1 MLDIYMVVLLFIYFS
16 LLHTLHTYA
25 HKKVVILITW
35 DVFTDIVHIHMM
47 SGVNFLDEKAHEIE
61 NVHTYSHAPGI
72 GRRRNT
78 FSASFSGPQTALPA
92 IPKCKRTT
100 LHALIHLGCTH
111 ALAAS
116 PGARRRRQDLVT
128 ADEAELRDCITHF
141 VVWLDLS
148 PSPCYH

>member
-111 ALAAS
+111 AAAS
-116 PGARRRRQDLVT
+116 PSARKATRSRHCR
-128 ADEAELRDCITHF
+128 
-141 VVWLDLS
+141 
-148 PSPCYH
+148 